1 MSKQITTI
9 EKIARV
15 DDANF
20 ESAVLDSNVPVFV
33 DFYADWCGPCHMIEP
48 TIQALSEEY
57 DGKVKFV
64 KINID
69 NNQELAMKYDVMSI
83 PTSILFENGTATDSL
98 IGAFPAWRY
107 QQLIDRALG
116 SGGLETGKQ

>member
-1 MSKQITTI
+1 MSKQITMT

-15 DDANF
+15 DEANF

-83 PTSILFENGTATDSL
+83 PTSILFENGTVTDSL

-116 SGGLETGKQ
+116 PGGLKTGKQ

>member
-1 MSKQITTI
+1 MSKQITLT

-15 DDANF
+15 DEASF
-20 ESAVLDSNVPVFV
+20 ESAVIDSNVPVFV

-69 NNQELAMKYDVMSI
+69 NNQELSMKYDVMSI
-83 PTSILFENGTATDSL
+83 PTSILFENGMAKDSL
-98 IGAFPAWRY
+98 VGAFPAWRY

-116 SGGLETGKQ
+116 SGGLKTGKQ

>member
-1 MSKQITTI
+1 MTQQITTT
-9 EKIARV
+9 EKIHQV
-15 DDANF
+15 DSSGF
-20 ESAVLDSNVPVFV
+20 ESAVLDSSTPVFV

-48 TIQALSEEY
+48 TIEALSEEY
-57 DGKVKFV
+57 EGKVKFV

-83 PTSILFENGTATDSL
+83 PTSMLFKDGIPKDTL
-98 IGAFPAWRY
+98 IGAYPAWRY

-116 SGGLETGKQ
+116 TGGLKAGKQ